1 MTFTLF
7 SLHYFMFLFTL
18 LLTFTLD
25 FRGIWIPRWS
35 IDDHPH
41 ILAKLDGQFNHIFLQ
56 VFALGEAYY
65 PSHHATTKRHDD
77 RWLREFLEEAHRR
90 NIEVSAWVNVLYSWG
105 YAPKTRH
112 QRHPIN
118 RHPNWYMQEKS
129 ETSILGSGVEELK
142 RQSIE
147 GYYLA
152 PASPQVREYIYDVVD
167 EILDEYDFDGVHLDY
182 IRYPS
187 HRFIY
192 DVALRSKFMRAYC
205 LDPCDLAMPG
215 LQQRLSVWGNDD
227 LDDLWRQFVRDDL
240 TSFIGEFAE
249 HVKKKRP
256 HIRISVA
263 VKADY
268 RSARTEFYQDWPEW
282 VNNGLVDFVCLMAYR
297 KNIEAILNRTLEK
310 INDPRKVTIGLG
322 IYSLSVDRIR
332 AQVKQVASLPFSG
345 VVFFSYE
352 ELRKDRAYLNAFF

>member
-1 MTFTLF
+1 ML
-7 SLHYFMFLFTL
+7 LFTL
-18 LLTFTLD
+18 LLTFNLD
-25 FRGIWIPRWS
+25 FRGIWVPRWS
-35 IDDHPH
+35 IDDHPQ
-41 ILAKLDGQFNHIFLQ
+41 ILAKLDGQFNHVFLQ
-56 VFALGEAYY
+56 IFALGEAYY
-65 PSHHATTKRHDD
+65 PSRYATTKRKDD
-77 RWLREFLEEAHRR
+77 TWLREFLEEAHQR

-118 RHPNWYMQEKS
+118 RNPNWYVQEKP
-129 ETSILGSGVEELK
+129 EKSILGLGVEELR

-152 PASPQVREYIYDVVD
+152 PASLQVREYIHDIVD
-167 EILDEYDFDGVHLDY
+167 EILENYDFDGVHLDY

-205 LDPCDLAMPG
+205 LDPSDLALPTI
-215 LQQRLSVWGNDD
+215 QERLSVWGNDD
-227 LDDLWRQFVRDDL
+227 LDNLWRQFVRDDL
-240 TSFIGEFAE
+240 TSFIRDFVQ

-256 HIRISVA
+256 QTKISVA

-268 RSARTEFYQDWPEW
+268 RTAQTEFFQDWPQW
-282 VNNGLVDFVCLMAYR
+282 VNNDLVDFVCLMAYR
-297 KNIEAILNRTLEK
+297 KNIETVLNRTLEK
-310 INDPRKVTIGLG
+310 IIDPRKVTVGLG
-322 IYSLSVDRIR
+322 IYTLSVDRIR
-332 AQVKQVASLPFSG
+332 AQVQQVAAMPFSG

-352 ELRKDRAYLNAFF
+352 ELRKNQEYLDAFFW

>member
-7 SLHYFMFLFTL
+7 SLHYFMLLFTL

-65 PSHHATTKRHDD
+65 PSRHATTKRYDD

-105 YAPKTRH
+105 YAPKTHH

-205 LDPCDLAMPG
+205 LDPRDLAMPG

-227 LDDLWRQFVRDDL
+227 LDNLWRQFVRDDL
-240 TSFIGEFAE
+240 TSFIEEFAE

-332 AQVKQVASLPFSG
+332 AQVRQVASLPFSG